1 MPRDITRQQKL
12 SKSIAHCMCLSWPRI
27 VSTLVK
33 ELQANT
39 LFSFSGA
46 FLNEMGNAT
55 IKIEIGNERERERD
69 SEWGDA
75 DEIDR
80 PERRK
85 QTLMLVVKEATTRI
99 QFIDMHHSKGG
110 VQRNNRDKCPL
121 RRTRWDRCLSQQTF
135 PPNLYVYV
143 CFIKLSMRTP
153 WKVAASEFF
162 ISFFLPL
169 PKSPIIFLLIFEI
182 VLWKTFF

>member
-1 MPRDITRQQKL
+1 MFIVASNCFNAREGIAGEYFVFVFRSL
-12 SKSIAHCMCLSWPRI
+12 SQWNGKCHHQNRNRKW
-27 VSTLVK
+27 
-33 ELQANT
+33 
-39 LFSFSGA
+39 
-46 FLNEMGNAT
+46 
-55 IKIEIGNERERERD
+55 ERERD

-162 ISFFLPL
+162 ISFFFTPSKIINHFPSNFWNSSL
-169 PKSPIIFLLIFEI
+169 KNIFLSGCNIFSP
-182 VLWKTFF
+182 